1 MDTSLNLVTHQ
12 KKKERGGTGGM
23 PLNLV
28 MRKKKLYY
36 ITFSG
41 VRFKYETKALHLYYN
56 QSVLS

>member
-1 MDTSLNLVTHQ
+1 
-12 KKKERGGTGGM
+12 M

-28 MRKKKLYY
+28 MCKIYIYY

-41 VRFKYETKALHLYYN
+41 VRFKYEPKALHLYYN